1 MFDTETGQPSSQCK
15 SHDAG
20 GTTQPIN
27 EAYGAQLRRSTSPTA
42 FNSEDR
48 RGLRRSTQPIHKRYD
63 VPRPMPTGGA
73 EQSSL
78 PWNVI
83 IYNFPGYSA
92 AETPYKVQ
100 QQWTT
105 ESRLLT
111 TAGSWTE
118 PHPRLRNG
126 HPDVQGVQIQRSNMS
141 FACTECFGPLN
152 IEKTHYGQESRQA
165 LLFKQPQK
173 TIMKVRRS
181 TLKILKSKTRKR
193 DNQYS
198 ECDDKEET
206 YAYYNE
212 TL

>member
-1 MFDTETGQPSSQCK
+1 
-15 SHDAG
+15 
-20 GTTQPIN
+20 
-27 EAYGAQLRRSTSPTA
+27 
-42 FNSEDR
+42 
-48 RGLRRSTQPIHKRYD
+48 
-63 VPRPMPTGGA
+63 
-73 EQSSL
+73 
-78 PWNVI
+78 
-83 IYNFPGYSA
+83 
-92 AETPYKVQ
+92 VQ

-105 ESRLLT
+105 TSRLL
-111 TAGSWTE
+111 ANPGSPTE

-126 HPDVQGVQIQRSNMS
+126 HPDVQGVQLQRPNMS

-212 TL
+212 TLWNKMCPHVRLFINYVLCQECNNYLQVYQECNNHALCQECNNYQQLKLSAKNVTTTLSVKNATTTSN